1 MLLAAAEEIMKE
13 KLVRKGKLKL
23 LFQPAEE
30 TSEGALSM
38 LKGGAVDD
46 IEILIGMHGRP
57 IQECRVGEAAPALY
71 YSAATH
77 VKIDITGVQSHGA
90 RPYLGTSALDAACLI
105 VQSANALRFNS
116 NVVYNLKATQIHA
129 DAGVANAVPGTATI
143 TFDLRSRDNDVMEL
157 MIQKLR
163 AAAGNA
169 AASIGAKADFTILH
183 QIPASIITPEITEII
198 GEVITSELGEKACI
212 PPIVTAG
219 GEDFFWYPK
228 MKPELKTGF
237 IALGEDAEPG
247 LHDPAMHF
255 NHDALPY
262 GVKIHKGLVKKFLG

>member
-1 MLLAAAEEIMKE
+1 
-13 KLVRKGKLKL
+13 
-23 LFQPAEE
+23 
-30 TSEGALSM
+30 
-38 LKGGAVDD
+38 
-46 IEILIGMHGRP
+46 
-57 IQECRVGEAAPALY
+57 
-71 YSAATH
+71 
-77 VKIDITGVQSHGA
+77 
-90 RPYLGTSALDAACLI
+90 
-105 VQSANALRFNS
+105 
-116 NVVYNLKATQIHA
+116 
-129 DAGVANAVPGTATI
+129 
-143 TFDLRSRDNDVMEL
+143 MEL